1 MYINIGIMNDKVLIK
16 IEKSLNRIA
25 NNLEKKSL
33 SISLNDFDYSYSA
46 FIWEAKEKFL
56 RPAYKIN
63 SIPLFLLKGIEEQ
76 SKTLYNNT
84 LNFCKG
90 LPANNA
96 LLWGAR
102 GGGKSSLVKSI
113 YSELHEKVNKNL
125 SIIEINREDLETLP
139 QLLVLLNQI
148 QKHFIIF
155 CDDLSFDK
163 NDTKFKSLKSV
174 LEGGIEGKPNNVIFY
189 ATSNRRHL
197 MASEMIENERSGAIS
212 PTDTINET
220 ISLSDRFGLWLG
232 FHNIDQNTYLEIVSG
247 YLKHYQL
254 EIKNIDIEQMSLE
267 WSSQRGS
274 RSGRVAWQFVID
286 LAGKL
291 EKNID

>member
-1 MYINIGIMNDKVLIK
+1 MYINIEVMDNKILIK
-16 IEKSLNRIA
+16 IEKNLNRIA
-25 NNLEKKSL
+25 DNLEKKSL
-33 SISLNDFDYSYSA
+33 GLSLNDFDYSHSA
-46 FIWEAKEKFL
+46 FIWEAKEHFL

-63 SIPLFLLKGIEEQ
+63 SIQLYLLKGIEEQ
-76 SKTLYNNT
+76 SKILYNNT
-84 LNFCKG
+84 LNFCKR

-113 YSELHEKVNKNL
+113 FTELHDKVNKNL

-148 QKHFIIF
+148 QKQFIIF

-174 LEGGIEGKPNNVIFY
+174 LEGGIEGKPKNVIFY

-220 ISLSDRFGLWLG
+220 VSLSDRFGLWLG

-247 YLKHYQL
+247 YLKHYKL
-254 EIKNIDIEQMSLE
+254 EIKNIDIKKKSLE